1 MTTSTPLFRRAT
13 LLHIVTLAALAPLF
27 SPATALAQSP
37 TASGP
42 APTPDPTTATQAPT
56 PATPPPVAKVSPDSR
71 PAPISKRQLQ
81 EADDAY
87 LNGARLLD
95 HHDLVGAETQFA
107 KAKQLSPGNPDY
119 ARALIVAREDRVTE
133 LVQRAGKARLL
144 GQSAAADTLLAQARA
159 LDPENA
165 IVAEHFDPQP
175 PTATFTPTLSGNQA
189 ANENLDEPSSP
200 DAIGK
205 TNLSFAGVITLLPT
219 KAPKS
224 FHVHTDVRQ
233 VISQITASYGI
244 RAVFDPSVVPQS
256 MRFDLDDT
264 TYAQVMPIVL
274 QMGQL
279 FAVPLD
285 PHSILV
291 AKDTPDNRQ
300 RLERQIEET
309 IYLPA
314 LPPDQMNE
322 LLNVVRN
329 IFDLKQVTVQN
340 GAGALVVRAPE
351 SVLSAMNLTLADL
364 IDGGSQVMIDL
375 KLYSI
380 DKTHM
385 RNIGAQLPQQFGIYN
400 VESAATALVNSN
412 QTLVNQAIAQGLI
425 PAGASNI
432 TIALALI
439 ASGLVQSTLLSS
451 TIGFFGG
458 GLTAT
463 GVTTNVN
470 PTFNLALNSSD
481 TRALDDIQL
490 RVGDHQS
497 ATFRVGSRYPITT
510 STFSFQSSARTS
522 ALQGLTVNGVPV
534 ANLLN
539 QILGN
544 ASSTT
549 IPQIQFEDLGI
560 TLKAT
565 PIVQKT
571 NNITVSIDL
580 KIEALTGTALNNIPL
595 LTSRQFISEL
605 TIADGQTALLIS
617 SLSKTESS
625 AVSGYPGLAE
635 LPGFQSTI
643 SDQTTEQDSTDLLL
657 LITPRIVRRR
667 SSVIAGPRISLN
679 LPSRSD

>member
-1 MTTSTPLFRRAT
+1 MTSKPLVRRAT
-13 LLHIVTLAALAPLF
+13 LLHIVTLAALAPL
-27 SPATALAQSP
+27 TTLAQSP
-37 TASGP
+37 TAPTP
-42 APTPDPTTATQAPT
+42 APTEATQAP
-56 PATPPPVAKVSPDSR
+56 APPPPINKVSANSLPT
-71 PAPISKRQLQ
+71 PISKRQLQ

-87 LNGARLLD
+87 LSGARLLD
-95 HHDLVGAETQFA
+95 HHDLAGAEIQFA
-107 KAKQLSPGNPDY
+107 KAKQLNPGNPDY
-119 ARALIVAREDRVTE
+119 ARALVVAREDRIAE
-133 LVQRAGKARLL
+133 LVQKAGKARLL
-144 GQSAAADTLLAQARA
+144 GQTAAADTIMAQARA
-159 LDPENA
+159 LDPENVL
-165 IVAEHFDPQP
+165 VAQHFDPQP
-175 PTATFTPTLSGNQA
+175 LTSSFTPTLSGNDVS
-189 ANENLDEPSSP
+189 DEPP
-200 DAIGK
+200 DPNAIGR
-205 TNLSFAGVITLLPT
+205 TNLSFAGIITLLPT

-233 VISQITASYGI
+233 VISQITSAYGI
-244 RAVFDPSVVPQS
+244 RAVFDPSVVAQS
-256 MRFDLDDT
+256 IRFDLDDT

-285 PHSILV
+285 PHSILI

-340 GAGALVVRAPE
+340 GAGTMVVRAPE
-351 SVLSAMNLTLADL
+351 SVLTALNLTLADL

-375 KLYSI
+375 KLYAV
-380 DKTHM
+380 DKTHS
-385 RNIGAQLPQQFGIYN
+385 RNIGTQLPQQFGIYN
-400 VESAATALVNSN
+400 VESAATSLVNAN
-412 QTLVNQAIAQGLI
+412 QTLVNQGIAQGLI
-425 PAGASNI
+425 PPGASNV

-470 PTFNLALNSSD
+470 PTLNLALNSSD
-481 TRALDDIQL
+481 TRALDAIQL

-510 STFSFQSSARTS
+510 STFSFQSSAATS
-522 ALQGLTVNGVPV
+522 ALQGITVNGVPA

-549 IPQIQFEDLGI
+549 IPQIQYEDLGL

-565 PIVQKT
+565 PIVQKS
-571 NNITVSIDL
+571 NNITVHVDL
-580 KIEALTGTALNNIPL
+580 KIEALTGNALNNIPL
-595 LTSRQFISEL
+595 LTSRQFVSDI
-605 TIADGQTALLIS
+605 TIGDGQTALLVS
-617 SLSKTESS
+617 SLSKTESG

-643 SDQTTEQDSTDLLL
+643 SNKTTEQDSSDLVL

-667 SSVIAGPRISLN
+667 SSIIAGPRIALT
-679 LPSRSD
+679 LPRSE

>member
-13 LLHIVTLAALAPLF
+13 LLHMVTLAALAPLG
-27 SPATALAQSP
+27 TLAQSP
-37 TASGP
+37 TAP
-42 APTPDPTTATQAPT
+42 APTAATEV
-56 PATPPPVAKVSPDSR
+56 PPPAASPPINKVSADSL
-71 PAPISKRQLQ
+71 PTPISKHQLQ

-87 LNGARLLD
+87 LSGARLLD
-95 HHDLVGAETQFA
+95 HHDLAGAETQFA
-107 KAKQLSPGNPDY
+107 KARQLNPGNPDY
-119 ARALIVAREDRVTE
+119 ARALIVVREDRITE
-133 LVQRAGKARLL
+133 LVQKAGKARLL
-144 GQSAAADTLLAQARA
+144 GQTAAADTLLAQARA

-165 IVAEHFDPQP
+165 IVAQHFDPQP
-175 PTATFTPTLSGNQA
+175 PTSSFTPTLAGNDVS
-189 ANENLDEPSSP
+189 DEPP
-200 DAIGK
+200 NPNTIGR
-205 TNLSFAGVITLLPT
+205 TNLSFAGIITLLPT

-233 VISQITASYGI
+233 VISQITSAYGI

-256 MRFDLDDT
+256 IRFDLDDT

-285 PHSILV
+285 PHSILI

-340 GAGALVVRAPE
+340 GAGTMVVRAPE
-351 SVLSAMNLTLADL
+351 SVLTALNLTLADL
-364 IDGGSQVMIDL
+364 IDGGSQVMLDL
-375 KLYSI
+375 KLYAV
-380 DKTHM
+380 DKTHS
-385 RNIGAQLPQQFGIYN
+385 RNIGTQLPQQFGIYN
-400 VESAATALVNSN
+400 VESAATALVNAN
-412 QTLVNQAIAQGLI
+412 QTLVNQGIAQGLI
-425 PAGASNI
+425 PPGSSNV

-439 ASGLVQSTLLSS
+439 ASGLVQSTLLST

-458 GLTAT
+458 GLTST
-463 GVTTNVN
+463 GVTTNVY
-470 PTFNLALNSSD
+470 PTLNLALNSSD
-481 TRALDDIQL
+481 TRALEDIQL

-510 STFSFQSSARTS
+510 STFSFQSSAATS
-522 ALQGLTVNGVPV
+522 ALQGITVNGVPA

-549 IPQIQFEDLGI
+549 IPQIQYEDLGI

-571 NNITVSIDL
+571 NNITVHLDL

-595 LTSRQFISEL
+595 LTSRQFVSDI
-605 TIADGQTALLIS
+605 TIADGKTALLIS
-617 SLSKTESS
+617 SLSKTESG

-643 SDQTTEQDSTDLLL
+643 SDKTTEQNSSDLIL

-667 SSVIAGPRISLN
+667 SSIISGPRIALT
-679 LPSRSD
+679 LPRSE

>member
-1 MTTSTPLFRRAT
+1 MFGLLLFS
-13 LLHIVTLAALAPLF
+13 ALAP
-27 SPATALAQSP
+27 AQSP
-37 TASGP
+37 TTPPPESNPASTP
-42 APTPDPTTATQAPT
+42 TSTIPTPDPATAPT
-56 PATPPPVAKVSPDSR
+56 PAPAKAQVSPSSL
-71 PAPISKRQLQ
+71 PASLSKRQLQ

-95 HHDLVGAETQFA
+95 RHDLAGAETQFA
-107 KAKQLSPGNPDY
+107 KAKQLNPGSPDY
-119 ARALIVAREDRVTE
+119 AMALIVAREHRVTE
-133 LVQRAGKARLL
+133 LVLKAGKARLL
-144 GQSAAADTLLAQARA
+144 GQTAAADTILAQARA
-159 LDPENA
+159 LDPQNA
-165 IVAEHFDPQP
+165 IVLQHFDPSP
-175 PTATFTPTLSGNQA
+175 LTASFTPTLA
-189 ANENLDEPSSP
+189 AKDLSEDAPNPA
-200 DAIGK
+200 AIGSN
-205 TNLSFAGVITLLPT
+205 NLSFAGVITLLPT

-224 FHVHTDVRQ
+224 FHYHTDVRQ
-233 VISQITASYGI
+233 VISQISVAYGI
-244 RAVFDPSVVPQS
+244 RSVFDASVTPQN

-274 QMGQL
+274 EMGQL

-285 PHSILV
+285 PHSILI

-314 LPPDQMNE
+314 LTPEQMSE

-329 IFDLKQVTVQN
+329 IFDLKQVSVQN
-340 GAGALVVRAPE
+340 SAGTMVVRAPE
-351 SVLSAMNLTLADL
+351 SVLSALNLTLADL
-364 IDGGSQVMIDL
+364 VDGGSQVMIDL

-380 DKTHM
+380 DKTHT

-400 VESAATALVNSN
+400 VESAASSLVNAN

-425 PAGASNI
+425 PAGANNI
-432 TIALALI
+432 SIALALI
-439 ASGLVQSTLLSS
+439 ASGLVQSALLSN

-463 GVTTNVN
+463 GVTANVN
-470 PTFNLALNSSD
+470 PSFHLALNSSD

-510 STFSFQSSARTS
+510 STFSFQSSAATS
-522 ALQGLTVNGVPV
+522 ALNGVTVNGVP
-534 ANLLN
+534 ASQLLN

-549 IPQIQFEDLGI
+549 IPQIQYEDLGI

-571 NNITVSIDL
+571 NNVTMHIDL

-595 LTSRQFISEL
+595 LTSRQFISDL
-605 TIADGQTALLIS
+605 TIADGQTALLVS
-617 SLSKTESS
+617 SLSKSESG
-625 AVSGYPGLAE
+625 AVSGYPGLGE

-643 SDQTTEQDSTDLLL
+643 SNTTTEQDSSDLVL

-667 SSVIAGPRISLN
+667 ASIIAGPRIAIN
-679 LPSRSD
+679 LPHSD

>member
-1 MTTSTPLFRRAT
+1 MLAFAS
-13 LLHIVTLAALAPLF
+13 LLLIPVVAG
-27 SPATALAQSP
+27 AQNP
-37 TASGP
+37 
-42 APTPDPTTATQAPT
+42 
-56 PATPPPVAKVSPDSR
+56 TPPPVSAESTPAATPDTSPTPAPPIAKVSPNSL
-71 PAPISKRQLQ
+71 PAPISRRQLQ

-95 HHDLVGAETQFA
+95 HHDLAAAETQFA
-107 KAKQLSPGNPDY
+107 KAKQLNPGNPDY
-119 ARALIVAREDRVTE
+119 AMALVLARENRVAE
-133 LVQRAGKARLL
+133 LVQKAGKARLL
-144 GQSAAADTLLAQARA
+144 GQTAAADTLLAQARA

-165 IVAEHFDPQP
+165 IVTEHFDPQP
-175 PTATFTPTLSGNQA
+175 VTASFAPTLSGND
-189 ANENLDEPSSP
+189 NSDEPSNP
-200 DAIGK
+200 DTLGK

-233 VISQITASYGI
+233 VISQITSSYGI
-244 RAVFDPSVVPQS
+244 RAVFDPSVVQQN

-300 RLERQIEET
+300 RLERQVEET

-380 DKTHM
+380 DKTRT

-400 VESAATALVNSN
+400 VDAAATALVNAN
-412 QTLVNQAIAQGLI
+412 QTLVNQGIAQGLI
-425 PAGASNI
+425 PAGSSNVA
-432 TIALALI
+432 IALALI
-439 ASGLVQSTLLSS
+439 ASGLVQSALLSS

-463 GVTTNVN
+463 GLTTNVN
-470 PTFNLALNSSD
+470 PTINLALNSSE

-490 RVGDHQS
+490 RTGDRQS

-510 STFSFQSSARTS
+510 STFSFQSSAATS
-522 ALQGLTVNGVPV
+522 ALQGVTVNGVPA

-549 IPQIQFEDLGI
+549 IPQVQYEDLGI

-571 NNITVSIDL
+571 NNVTVHIDL
-580 KIEALTGTALNNIPL
+580 KIEALTGSALNNIPL
-595 LTSRQFISEL
+595 LTSRQFVSDI
-605 TIADGQTALLIS
+605 TIADGQTALLVS
-617 SLSKTESS
+617 SLSKTESG

-643 SDQTTEQDSTDLLL
+643 SDQTTEQDSSDLVL
-657 LITPRIVRRR
+657 LITPHIVRRR
-667 SSVIAGPRISLN
+667 SGIIAGPRISLN
-679 LPSRSD
+679 IPHSD

>member
-1 MTTSTPLFRRAT
+1 MKSTSPFRRAASRASLRMASVAT
-13 LLHIVTLAALAPLF
+13 SALLLFPAAALA
-27 SPATALAQSP
+27 QNP
-37 TASGP
+37 TTPPP
-42 APTPDPTTATQAPT
+42 APTESTPAPT
-56 PATPPPVAKVSPDSR
+56 ADPAIPPPITKVSPNSL
-71 PAPISKRQLQ
+71 PTPISKRQLQ
-81 EADDAY
+81 EADNAY
-87 LNGARLLD
+87 LAGARLLD
-95 HHDLVGAETQFA
+95 RHDLAAAETQFA
-107 KAKQLSPGNPDY
+107 KAKQLNPGNPDY
-119 ARALIVAREDRVTE
+119 ALALIVAREHRVTE
-133 LVQRAGKARLL
+133 LVQKAGKARLL
-144 GQSAAADTLLAQARA
+144 GQTAAADTILAQARA

-165 IVAEHFDPQP
+165 IVLQHFDPSP
-175 PTATFTPTLSGNQA
+175 PTASFTPTLAGSDLA
-189 ANENLDEPSSP
+189 KANLDEPLNP
-200 DAIGK
+200 DTIGK
-205 TNLSFAGVITLLPT
+205 SNLSFAGVITLLPT

-224 FHVHTDVRQ
+224 FHYHSDVRQ
-233 VISQITASYGI
+233 VVSQISVAYGI
-244 RAVFDPSVVPQS
+244 RSVFDASVAPQN

-274 QMGQL
+274 QMGGL

-285 PHSILV
+285 PHSILI

-314 LPPDQMNE
+314 LAPDQMSE

-329 IFDLKQVTVQN
+329 IFDLKQVTIQN
-340 GAGALVVRAPE
+340 SAGAMVVRAPE
-351 SVLSAMNLTLADL
+351 SVLSALNLTLADL
-364 IDGGSQVMIDL
+364 VDGGSQVVIDL
-375 KLYSI
+375 KLYSL
-380 DKTHM
+380 DKTHST
-385 RNIGAQLPQQFGIYN
+385 NIGAQLPQQFGIYN
-400 VESAATALVNSN
+400 VESAATTLVNAN

-425 PAGASNI
+425 PAGSSNI
-432 TIALALI
+432 AIALALI
-439 ASGLVQSTLLSS
+439 ASGLVQSAMLSS

-463 GVTTNVN
+463 GVTSNVN

-481 TRALDDIQL
+481 TRALEDIQL

-510 STFSFQSSARTS
+510 STFSFQSSAATS
-522 ALQGLTVNGVPV
+522 ALSGVTVNGVP
-534 ANLLN
+534 AASLLN

-549 IPQIQFEDLGI
+549 IPQIQYEDLGI

-571 NNITVSIDL
+571 NNITVHIDL

-595 LTSRQFISEL
+595 LTSRQFISDL

-617 SLSKTESS
+617 SLSKTESG

-643 SDQTTEQDSTDLLL
+643 SNTTTDQTSSDLVL

-667 SSVIAGPRISLN
+667 SSIIAGPRIALN
-679 LPSRSD
+679 MPHSD

>member
-1 MTTSTPLFRRAT
+1 M
-13 LLHIVTLAALAPLF
+13 
-27 SPATALAQSP
+27 
-37 TASGP
+37 
-42 APTPDPTTATQAPT
+42 
-56 PATPPPVAKVSPDSR
+56 
-71 PAPISKRQLQ
+71 
-81 EADDAY
+81 
-87 LNGARLLD
+87 
-95 HHDLVGAETQFA
+95 
-107 KAKQLSPGNPDY
+107 
-119 ARALIVAREDRVTE
+119 
-133 LVQRAGKARLL
+133 
-144 GQSAAADTLLAQARA
+144 
-159 LDPENA
+159 
-165 IVAEHFDPQP
+165 
-175 PTATFTPTLSGNQA
+175 
-189 ANENLDEPSSP
+189 
-200 DAIGK
+200 
-205 TNLSFAGVITLLPT
+205 
-219 KAPKS
+219 
-224 FHVHTDVRQ
+224 RQ
-233 VISQITASYGI
+233 VISQITSSYGI
-244 RAVFDPSVVPQS
+244 RAVFDPSVVAQS

-285 PHSILV
+285 PHSIFI

-309 IYLPA
+309 VYLPA

-364 IDGGSQVMIDL
+364 VDGGSQVMIDL

-380 DKTHM
+380 DKTRT

-400 VESAATALVNSN
+400 VDAAATALVNAN
-412 QTLVNQAIAQGLI
+412 QTLVNQGIAQGLI
-425 PAGASNI
+425 PAGSSNVA
-432 TIALALI
+432 IALALI
-439 ASGLVQSTLLSS
+439 ASGLVQSALLSS

-463 GVTTNVN
+463 GLTTNVN
-470 PTFNLALNSSD
+470 PTINLALNSSE

-490 RVGDHQS
+490 RTGDRQS

-510 STFSFQSSARTS
+510 STFSFQSSAATS
-522 ALQGLTVNGVPV
+522 ALQGVTVNGVPA

-549 IPQIQFEDLGI
+549 IPQIQYEDLGI

-571 NNITVSIDL
+571 NNVTVHIDL
-580 KIEALTGTALNNIPL
+580 KIEALTGSALNNIPL
-595 LTSRQFISEL
+595 LTSRQFVSDI
-605 TIADGQTALLIS
+605 TIADGQTALLVS
-617 SLSKTESS
+617 SLSKTESG

-643 SDQTTEQDSTDLLL
+643 SDQTTEQDSSDLVL
-657 LITPRIVRRR
+657 LITPHIVRRR

>member
-1 MTTSTPLFRRAT
+1 MTSTPPSRRPSLCAS
-13 LLHIVTLAALAPLF
+13 VRAASVQALALLLIPAVALAQN
-27 SPATALAQSP
+27 PATAPPTPPASSP
-37 TASGP
+37 TQTPTATP
-42 APTPDPTTATQAPT
+42 APPKAQ
-56 PATPPPVAKVSPDSR
+56 VSPNSI

-95 HHDLVGAETQFA
+95 HHDLAAAEAQFA
-107 KAKQLSPGNPDY
+107 KAKQLNPGNPDY

-133 LVQRAGKARLL
+133 LVQKAGKARLL
-144 GQSAAADTLLAQARA
+144 GQTAAADTLLAQARA

-165 IVAEHFDPQP
+165 IVAQHFDPQP
-175 PTATFTPTLSGNQA
+175 PTASFTPTLSGNDIS
-189 ANENLDEPSSP
+189 DEPLNP

-205 TNLSFAGVITLLPT
+205 TNLSFAGIITLLPT

-233 VISQITASYGI
+233 VISQITSSYGI

-256 MRFDLDDT
+256 IRFDLDDA

-274 QMGQL
+274 QMGQF

-285 PHSILV
+285 PHSILI

-314 LPPDQMNE
+314 LPPDQMSE

-340 GAGALVVRAPE
+340 GAGTMVVRAPE
-351 SVLSAMNLTLADL
+351 SVLTALNLTLADL
-364 IDGGSQVMIDL
+364 IDGGSQVLLDL
-375 KLYSI
+375 KLYAI
-380 DKTHM
+380 DKTHST
-385 RNIGAQLPQQFGIYN
+385 NIGAQLPQQFGIYN
-400 VESAATALVNSN
+400 VNAAASALVNAN
-412 QTLVNQAIAQGLI
+412 QTLVNQGIAQGLI
-425 PAGASNI
+425 PPGASNV

-470 PTFNLALNSSD
+470 PTLNLALNSSD
-481 TRALDDIQL
+481 TRAVEDIQL

-510 STFSFQSSARTS
+510 STFSFQSSAATS
-522 ALQGLTVNGVPV
+522 ALQGVTVNGVPA
-534 ANLLN
+534 ANLIN

-549 IPQIQFEDLGI
+549 IPQIQYEDLGI

-571 NNITVSIDL
+571 NNITVHLDL
-580 KIEALTGTALNNIPL
+580 KIEALAGSALNNIPL
-595 LTSRQFISEL
+595 LTSRQFISDL
-605 TIADGQTALLIS
+605 TIADGQTALLLS
-617 SLSKTESS
+617 SLSKSESG
-625 AVSGYPGLAE
+625 AVSGYPGLGE

-643 SDQTTEQDSTDLLL
+643 SNTTTEQDSSDLVL

-667 SSVIAGPRISLN
+667 ASIIAGPRIALSL
-679 LPSRSD
+679 PRSE

>member
-1 MTTSTPLFRRAT
+1 
-13 LLHIVTLAALAPLF
+13 LLLLIPLAARAQNPAPPPPA
-27 SPATALAQSP
+27 STESTSATTPATA
-37 TASGP
+37 
-42 APTPDPTTATQAPT
+42 
-56 PATPPPVAKVSPDSR
+56 PPPIAKVSPNSLST
-71 PAPISKRQLQ
+71 PISRHQLQ

-95 HHDLVGAETQFA
+95 HHDLAAAETQFA
-107 KAKQLSPGNPDY
+107 KAKELNPGNPDY
-119 ARALIVAREDRVTE
+119 ARALIVAREDRVAE
-133 LVQRAGKARLL
+133 LVQKAGKARLL

-159 LDPENA
+159 IDPDNA
-165 IVAEHFDPQP
+165 MVLQHFDPQP
-175 PTATFTPTLSGNQA
+175 PTASFNPTLSGNGA
-189 ANENLDEPSSP
+189 STGNLDAPSSP
-200 DAIGK
+200 DAISK
-205 TNLSFAGVITLLPT
+205 NNLSFAGVITLLPT

-244 RAVFDPSVVPQS
+244 RAVFDPSVIAQN

-285 PHSILV
+285 PHSIFI

-322 LLNVVRN
+322 LLNVARN
-329 IFDLKQVTVQN
+329 IFDLTKVTVQN

-351 SVLSAMNLTLADL
+351 SVLSALNLTLADL
-364 IDGGSQVMIDL
+364 LDGGSQVVIDL

-380 DKTHM
+380 DKTRT
-385 RNIGAQLPQQFGIYN
+385 RNIGASLPQQFGIYN
-400 VESAATALVNSN
+400 VESAASSLVNAN

-425 PAGASNI
+425 PAGSSNI

-439 ASGLVQSTLLSS
+439 ASGLVQSALLSS
-451 TIGFFGG
+451 TVGFFGG

-463 GVTTNVN
+463 GLTTNVN
-470 PTFNLALNSSD
+470 PTINLALNSSD

-490 RVGDHQS
+490 RIGDHQS
-497 ATFRVGSRYPITT
+497 ATFRVGSRYPVTT
-510 STFSFQSSARTS
+510 STFSFQSSAATS
-522 ALQGLTVNGVPV
+522 ALQGVTVNGVPA

-549 IPQIQFEDLGI
+549 IPQIQYEDLGI
-560 TLKAT
+560 TLKAS

-571 NNITVSIDL
+571 NNVTIHIDL
-580 KIEALTGTALNNIPL
+580 KIEALTGSTLNSIPL
-595 LTSRQFISEL
+595 LTSRQFISDL

-617 SLSKTESS
+617 SLSKSESG

-635 LPGFQSTI
+635 LPGFQSTL
-643 SDQTTEQDSTDLLL
+643 SDNTTEQDTSDLVL
-657 LITPRIVRRR
+657 LITPHIVRRR
-667 SSVIAGPRISLN
+667 SSVIAGPRISLS